1 MKKGVLVKM
10 EWIVL
15 KEEKGKYILVS
26 KSNIKKKDFGILPKG
41 SYLTGDL
48 DSGAKVIFR
57 VDSSGQHEKYSP
69 SPMIADL
76 ELGALKADKKSLNQI
91 KAIPVGFSKQRQD
104 GLIDHIP
111 PLTICRR
118 STNQEINKALNSS
131 SSGPPIFLATLQ
143 SSQSQIL
150 VDNELKPVFVN
161 MSDDIFFHQMIVCGK
176 TGQGKTVALKYLA
189 QHFVEKL
196 KDDDGRDLP
205 GAVLAVNVK
214 EKDFLEMHR
223 ESTKVDN
230 DIRKEWEI
238 LGENAHGV
246 TNNIVYYPSTA
257 QRRTD
262 TDAEMEPIKIDI
274 TTIDPDALAG
284 LISHL
289 SPRALDILPNIFRWW
304 REDYPDRPN
313 DYRMIDFVDYFNRAE
328 QNQYFFM
335 IKNLIGQEL
344 EFNLNPQTY
353 KNIQSHL
360 TSSTLYFDDENANS
374 IDASDILQ
382 SRQMTIIDSVPGQ
395 GSEKFASV
403 LLRDLLR
410 QILNFKRN
418 PPEGQDD
425 IPILIIIDEVHQ
437 FYATES
443 SREALASLTEI
454 CKIGRSK
461 KIGIIFS
468 SQLPSDIP
476 KGLVDVVNTK
486 IFFKTNSDNVKKYGY
501 TAIETEMLKKGY
513 ALAEI
518 HELSQAKLIKFPLS
532 YAGVV

>member
-15 KEEKGKYILVS
+15 KEEKSKYILIS
-26 KSNIKKKDFGILPKG
+26 KSNVGKKEFGILPRG
-41 SYLTGDL
+41 SYLTGEL

-76 ELGALKADKKSLNQI
+76 ELGALNADKKSLNQVR
-91 KAIPVGFSKQRQD
+91 AIPVAFTDQRQD

-111 PLTICRR
+111 PLTVCRR
-118 STNQEINKALNSS
+118 STNKEINEALNASNN
-131 SSGPPIFLATLQ
+131 GPPIFLATLQ

-150 VDNELKPVFVN
+150 VDNDLNPVFVN
-161 MSDDIFFHQMIVCGK
+161 MSNDIFFHQMIVCGK

-189 QHFVEKL
+189 QHFVEDL
-196 KDDDGRDLP
+196 KIDGRDLP

-214 EKDFLEMHR
+214 EKDFLEMHL
-223 ESTKVDN
+223 ESTKVDES
-230 DIRKEWEI
+230 IQEEWKI
-238 LGENAHGV
+238 LGKNAHGV

-257 QRRTD
+257 PRRTD
-262 TDAEMEPIKIDI
+262 TDAQMEPIKIDI

-289 SPRALDILPNIFRWW
+289 SPRALDLLPNIFRWW
-304 REDYPDRPN
+304 REDYDDRPDN
-313 DYRMIDFVDYFNRAE
+313 YQMIDFVNYFNRAE
-328 QNQYFFM
+328 DNDRTFQT
-335 IKNLIGQEL
+335 KNLIGQEL
-344 EFNLNPQTY
+344 TISVHSQTY
-353 KNIQSHL
+353 RNLQSNL
-360 TSSTLYFDDENANS
+360 SSSTQYFDDEGANS
-374 IDASDILQ
+374 ISASDILQ
-382 SRQMTIIDSVPGQ
+382 SRQMTIIDAVPGQ

-410 QILNFKRN
+410 QILEYKRN
-418 PPEGQDD
+418 LPEGQVD

-443 SREALASLTEI
+443 SREALATLTEI

-461 KIGIIFS
+461 NIGIIFS

-486 IFFKTNSDNVKKYGY
+486 IFFKTSSDHVKKYGY

-518 HELSQAKLIKFPLS
+518 HELSQAKLIKVPLS

>member
-1 MKKGVLVKM
+1 M
-10 EWIVL
+10 
-15 KEEKGKYILVS
+15 
-26 KSNIKKKDFGILPKG
+26 
-41 SYLTGDL
+41 
-48 DSGAKVIFR
+48 
-57 VDSSGQHEKYSP
+57 
-69 SPMIADL
+69 
-76 ELGALKADKKSLNQI
+76 
-91 KAIPVGFSKQRQD
+91 
-104 GLIDHIP
+104 
-111 PLTICRR
+111 
-118 STNQEINKALNSS
+118 QEIMNSWS
-131 SSGPPIFLATLQ
+131 CNAI
-143 SSQSQIL
+143 
-150 VDNELKPVFVN
+150 
-161 MSDDIFFHQMIVCGK
+161 SD
-176 TGQGKTVALKYLA
+176 
-189 QHFVEKL
+189 
-196 KDDDGRDLP
+196 
-205 GAVLAVNVK
+205 
-214 EKDFLEMHR
+214 
-223 ESTKVDN
+223 S
-230 DIRKEWEI
+230 
-238 LGENAHGV
+238 
-246 TNNIVYYPSTA
+246 
-257 QRRTD
+257 
-262 TDAEMEPIKIDI
+262 
-274 TTIDPDALAG
+274 
-284 LISHL
+284 
-289 SPRALDILPNIFRWW
+289 
-304 REDYPDRPN
+304 N

-328 QNQYFFM
+328 QNHYFFM

-344 EFNLNPQTY
+344 EFNINPQTY